1 MKLKN
6 ILIVV
11 NDLEKS
17 KKFYQDL
24 FGLHV
29 VSENGGNVILTEGL
43 VLQEASIWKIAFGKE
58 IIPHSNASLLYFEET
73 NIDDFLAKLNSYE
86 PSVTIATPL
95 TEFPRGSKVLRVY
108 DFDGNL
114 IEIRTPHNATH
125 VSLS

>member
-17 KKFYQDL
+17 KAFYRDL

-29 VSENGGNVILTEGL
+29 VSENDGNVILTEGL
-43 VLQEASIWKIAFGKE
+43 VLQEARIWKIAFGKE
-58 IIPHSNASLLYFEET
+58 IIPQSNATLLYFEET
-73 NIDDFLAKLNSYE
+73 DLDNFLEKLKAYE
-86 PSVTIATPL
+86 PTVTYATPL
-95 TEFPRGSKVLRVY
+95 TELPWGSKMLRIY

-114 IEIRTPHNATH
+114 IEVRTPA
-125 VSLS
+125 

>member
-17 KKFYQDL
+17 KNFYRDL

-29 VSENGGNVILTEGL
+29 VSENDGNVILTEGL

-58 IIPHSNASLLYFEET
+58 IIPQNNASLLYFEEAD
-73 NIDDFLAKLNSYE
+73 IEAFCEKLKKYE
-86 PSVTIATPL
+86 PTVTIATPL
-95 TEFPRGSKVLRVY
+95 TEFPWGSKMLQIY
-108 DFDGNL
+108 DLDGNL
-114 IEIRTPHNATH
+114 IEIRTP
-125 VSLS
+125 